1 MKETQT
7 NLAALETLLR
17 DGTRIT
23 TTLEETQAY
32 KDLVAGGENPT
43 EQEIYLACH
52 REARRIHTAKM
63 ASYGLVGV
71 CND

>member
-32 KDLVAGGENPT
+32 KDLVAGGESPT

-52 REARRIHTAKM
+52 QEARRIHTAKM
-63 ASYGLVGV
+63 ASHGLVGV